1 MFAGS
6 SCPGGAEKGPEEEKA
21 GSGVKRGEM
30 PVMER
35 GGGSTLLWY
44 QELGC
49 GAAEERRDQGGTWA
63 KSDC

>member
-1 MFAGS
+1 MFVGF

-21 GSGVKRGEM
+21 GSGVKRGER

-35 GGGSTLLWY
+35 RGGSTLPWC

-49 GAAEERRDQGGTWA
+49 GAVQER
-63 KSDC
+63 